1 MDNMIPDPN
10 ADQQQSV
17 VPDPTLTDKK
27 TPYTAAGTD
36 QQALLTALA
45 TQRNS
50 DSDESLS
57 STVARMKDVINQ
69 GNQPIIAKQVGDM
82 RQAKEQKAFSDV
94 QADVLANPQSQNTTL
109 PLLVNAQINNAQK
122 GADPNAIEKE
132 SANEM
137 QDLGQQ
143 DPQQATLTRMIEA
156 QGNGTQ
162 VAKDHV
168 VKMMLMSKELDK
180 IQKSW
185 DDEGVMGKTG
195 DVLGSLVPLRM
206 TGPGSYGG
214 NMSPGDIAGDLT
226 SGKLPATA
234 LNDRIQKFMSL
245 PLADFEKQLP
255 SMVEDVKNST
265 AIGGQSNDTT
275 WTGLA
280 KKFFTGK
287 TQPKEE
293 SYNHLLAINVLQN
306 YLGGMSSGDKISYNA
321 WGAADVL
328 SALPIGV
335 VTKMAKAPAKL
346 LNLVGNRSD
355 AVTVAAMDIAKD
367 TSGIDKAAD
376 GIGPVMGPTGAVEE
390 SLPSSVIPK
399 TSDLVR
405 PYVGASSDIADKL
418 DAMNQAIQTTST
430 ISSDRLD
437 PGQMQAAIEKTVK
450 DIENKFKGENI
461 VDVDNEPT
469 FRTNPAKIANEHAT
483 HVSALDAE
491 GTQAAGKKFFRDTS
505 GNVKEEDS
513 TPFVVARRLP
523 DGTYKVGR
531 PGQTHPDL
539 INDNYEGVD
548 DSQMGFVDR
557 TTGTFYNRQEALA
570 ELKRRDPVVA
580 ERARSIDKL
589 TTAQQDRY
597 GLESETYNEAR
608 QNGAP
613 LLVARQMPDGSVRVG
628 GPGKLHFDLID
639 DNELEAKSVG
649 FVDINDS
656 QMGFVTPQGKFLSR
670 GQAVDWIKKNQPE
683 LTNRVVNNG
692 RQAGTVE
699 SQSYLK
705 AWKDQ
710 AKLEALKNKVP
721 DWLDNIAGNVKDD
734 HTVSPAEVAKMRELA
749 ANENKKP
756 QLTREEL
763 KKKYPYEFAAEQ
775 AAHDR
780 QKLANQRVTAAG
792 LHLDA
797 ADFHLDA
804 ADAQDDLFSKTSR
817 ETGGTEAANKY
828 YKLKADA
835 TLKGSAADAAM
846 GKSSKDYWTRKELN
860 PEIGKANHDA
870 LAAYHNRQAAKLLG
884 DRGLSDKLR
893 SEMLRLVSD
902 NSGEVEV
909 DPNTG
914 IARVAFYLGRKSG
927 SGGYT
932 TERSALA
939 AAKRRGFAPEDIN
952 IHQDASGQ
960 YFIKA
965 YHPVDETASSIPAS
979 VDLKKEVTIGKSLGR
994 FTQFIK
1000 SPSNVLPD
1008 AWNQAKLTGVLQRT
1022 KMVSQVVKPLEKV
1035 ISGADYP
1042 ILRKV
1047 IDAGKSDQKWY
1058 NALELQAKWEEN
1070 GGKPMTEKDLMGYY
1084 AYKELNDFNYQAF
1097 DRDAYITRARRGAL
1111 TVQGKM
1117 KSGWDSG
1124 RMNGYEVPDPNFN
1137 ELRILSL
1144 EDGRQLAPGENAE
1157 DLQKKFDTGNYR
1169 VVKLEGNVTYD
1180 DQPNKFI
1187 FGHKRDLTTGPLQRQ
1202 QLGYVEGGNVEYK
1215 GKYFGKQDSTGHF
1228 EDGTSYLLNP
1238 ITHVVGETKG
1248 EVQQWV
1254 NEMERA
1260 RKAWLGLKKGTVP
1273 EDLAR
1278 EAIEASPVE
1287 NYEKWQQMVE
1297 NGDINAKS
1305 PFQLV
1310 YDQGLTEGQRS
1321 KALGTDWTDKD
1332 LTPQDQYYLSRGRMY
1347 YSPRGDHLED
1357 PSGNLATTL
1366 DPLKTIHRAAANAI
1380 NTVAFADYNR
1390 KVVDEWARSAA
1401 PWIAGSGKMS
1411 TNAMFF
1417 GGQVSEDLIKADP
1430 EMYTKLL
1437 VARDTHKRFI
1447 GTSLPGQQIK
1457 SMANRQMAE
1466 WVEDKGNK
1474 LKSGMGTW
1482 AAKRIGDQS
1491 SRNPIEAVRGFVFD
1505 SLLGFFDPSQLLV
1518 QTQTAF
1524 AAASVHPVWGLRAA
1538 AATPGILWHMK
1549 NGSENLLDYVAQK
1562 TAAVHGF
1569 QPEEYKA
1576 MVRQLQS
1583 NSWLTVGGD
1592 YIQLDQYA
1600 SKIYGSQL
1608 TQGLG
1613 SIREAGRWPFY
1624 TAERINRSVAY
1635 QLAWKETAQRMGGDY
1650 TSQAFLDRVLQR
1662 ADDYSMNMTSAS
1674 KAYWQE
1680 GALSVPTQFLA
1691 YQERFLE
1698 SVIANPRWTAAERA
1712 KLAAGQLLMYGSGG
1726 VVGTGAIL
1734 NYADDQ
1740 YFQATGKHLDP
1751 VTWRT
1756 LSKGLWDTL
1765 FYYGSGGKMDTDF
1778 SSRAGTGAGWAQLYQ
1793 KLSGGFGSSGFL
1805 DVVGGPTGEVVGDGA
1820 DSVRTA
1826 MNYWQ
1831 AEQTGL
1837 PSAEDWGLIANDVM
1851 SHVSVYNR
1859 AHKAYTIY
1867 TMGQVS
1873 DPKTGAPIIQADKI
1887 DALAAGLGIPLRQE
1901 TERWDLVAAQ
1911 KDQEAY
1917 AKEVGK
1923 QIAIV
1928 RRNAFQAM
1936 REGDTIKSQHY
1947 SLIAQGL
1954 TMNLRDKPFLQQ
1966 QAMYFAD
1973 KELGYNEEEWNKLV
1987 RDIYNRTG
1995 QKPVGE
2001 DQVSTTGEQP

>member
-1 MDNMIPDPN
+1 MANVLPDPNTDQSQSVIPDPTN
-10 ADQQQSV
+10 
-17 VPDPTLTDKK
+17 TEK
-27 TPYTAAGTD
+27 TAPYTSAGTD

-50 DSDESLS
+50 DSDESLAS
-57 STVARMKDVINQ
+57 SVSRMKDVINQ
-69 GNQPIIAKQVGDM
+69 GNQPIIARQVGDM

-94 QADVLANPQSQNTTL
+94 QQDILNNPESQKVTL
-109 PLLVNAQINNAQK
+109 PVILNAQINHSQQPP
-122 GADPNAIEKE
+122 DPNAIEKE

-168 VKMMLMSKELDK
+168 VKMMLVSKELDK

-185 DDEGVMGKTG
+185 DDAGIIGKTG
-195 DVLGSLVPLRM
+195 DVLGSLIPLRM

-214 NMSPGDIAGDLT
+214 NMSPGDILGDIT

-234 LNDRIQKFMSL
+234 LNDRIQKFMAL
-245 PLADFEKQLP
+245 PLAEFEKQLP
-255 SMVEDVKNST
+255 NMIQDVKNST
-265 AIGGQSNDTT
+265 AVGGQANDTS
-275 WTGLA
+275 WAGLA
-280 KKFFTGK
+280 NKVFTGK
-287 TQPKEE
+287 TQPKTE
-293 SYNHLLAINVLQN
+293 SYNHLLAINVLSN
-306 YLGGMSSGDKISYNA
+306 YLGGMSSGDKLSYNA

-355 AVTVAAMDIAKD
+355 AVTVAAMDLAKD
-367 TSGIDKAAD
+367 AGGIDKAAD

-405 PYVGASSDIADKL
+405 PYIGASSDIADKL

-437 PGQMQAAIEKTVK
+437 PNQMQAAIEKTVK

-461 VDVDNEPT
+461 VDIDNEPT
-469 FRTNPAKIANEHAT
+469 FRTNPAKIANEHAA
-483 HVSALDAE
+483 HVSALEVE
-491 GTQAAGKKFFRDTS
+491 GTDIAGKNFLRDTS
-505 GNVKEEDS
+505 GSTDS
-513 TPFVVARRLP
+513 E
-523 DGTYKVGR
+523 
-531 PGQTHPDL
+531 
-539 INDNYEGVD
+539 N
-548 DSQMGFVDR
+548 
-557 TTGTFYNRQEALA
+557 
-570 ELKRRDPVVA
+570 
-580 ERARSIDKL
+580 
-589 TTAQQDRY
+589 TTA
-597 GLESETYNEAR
+597 
-608 QNGAP
+608 P
-613 LLVARQMPDGSVRVG
+613 LMVARQMPDGSVRVG
-628 GPGKLHFDLID
+628 GPGQLHFDLIGD
-639 DNELEAKSVG
+639 DEIEAKGVG
-649 FVDINDS
+649 FVDVSDK
-656 QMGFVTPQGKFLSR
+656 QMGFVTPEGKFLNR
-670 GQAVDWIKKNQPE
+670 VEAANWVKTNQPDLVSRTE
-683 LTNRVVNNG
+683 QYG
-692 RQAGTVE
+692 RMRGNLE
-699 SQSYLK
+699 SQSYIN

-710 AKLEALKNKVP
+710 GKLEGLKGAVP
-721 DWLDNIAGNVKDD
+721 DWLHDITGSVDPEDGSIASPAALLKLKEQTRLFGDMYDAAHSIKSEDHYPAELDQFGGVIPANKNVKPFAD
-734 HTVSPAEVAKMRELA
+734 AEDMQYAVDAHMDAVEHWAKVNSEQF
-749 ANENKKP
+749 K
-756 QLTREEL
+756 L
-763 KKKYPYEFAAEQ
+763 KKMVDNGLQGTPEFKDALKIYKSELSIAKEQGSTAER
-775 AAHDR
+775 ASY
-780 QKLANQRVTAAG
+780 KN
-792 LHLDA
+792 
-797 ADFHLDA
+797 
-804 ADAQDDLFSKTSR
+804 
-817 ETGGTEAANKY
+817 TEAANY
-828 YKLKADA
+828 DNHPDVAR
-835 TLKGSAADAAM
+835 AA
-846 GKSSKDYWTRKELN
+846 
-860 PEIGKANHDA
+860 
-870 LAAYHNRQAAKLLG
+870 AAKMMNYHTRAVEDIMNVPKTARVKFLQLIK
-884 DRGLSDKLR
+884 DD
-893 SEMLRLVSD
+893 
-902 NSGEVEV
+902 SGEVEV
-909 DPNTG
+909 DPTTG

-927 SGGYT
+927 SGGYV

-939 AAKRRGFAPEDIN
+939 AAKRRGFSGSDIN

-979 VDLKKEVTIGKSLGR
+979 VDMKKEVTIGKSLGR

-1058 NALELQAKWEEN
+1058 NALELQAKWEES

-1111 TVQGKM
+1111 TIQGKM
-1117 KSGWDSG
+1117 KNGFDTG

-1137 ELRILSL
+1137 ELRMLSL
-1144 EDGRQLAPGENAE
+1144 DDGRQFAPGENAE
-1157 DLQKKFDTGNYR
+1157 DFQKKFDTGNYR
-1169 VVKLEGNVTYD
+1169 VVKLEGSLTHD
-1180 DQPNKFI
+1180 GQPNKFI
-1187 FGHKRDLTTGPLQRQ
+1187 FGHKKDLTTGPLQRQ

-1248 EVQQWV
+1248 EVQQWID
-1254 NEMERA
+1254 EMERG

-1297 NGDINAKS
+1297 NGDINANS
-1305 PFQLV
+1305 PFQLI

-1417 GGQVSEDLIKADP
+1417 GGQVSEDLMKADP

-1474 LKSGMGTW
+1474 IKSGLGTW

-1613 SIREAGRWPFY
+1613 NIREAGRWPFY

-1635 QLAWKETAQRMGGDY
+1635 QLAWKETAQRTGGDY

-1698 SVIANPRWTAAERA
+1698 SVIANPRWTPVERA

-1726 VVGTGAIL
+1726 VVGAGAIL

-1740 YFQATGKHLDP
+1740 YFQSTGKHLDP
-1751 VTWRT
+1751 VTWRS

-1765 FYYGSGGKMDTDF
+1765 FYYRSSGKMDTDF
-1778 SSRAGTGAGWAQLYQ
+1778 SSRAGTGAGWSQLYQ

-1826 MNYWQ
+1826 MNYWK
-1831 AEQTGL
+1831 AEQTGV

-1867 TMGQVS
+1867 TMGQVN
-1873 DPKTGAPIIQADKI
+1873 DPKTGAPIVQADKI

-1901 TERWDLVAAQ
+1901 TERWDLVADQ

-1936 REGDTIKSQHY
+1936 REGDTEKSQHY
-1947 SLIAQGL
+1947 SKIAQGL

-1973 KELGYNEEEWNKLV
+1973 KELGYNEEAWGKLV

-2001 DQVSTTGEQP
+2001 DQVSTTGEQH